1 MANDTPPKPLDGFR
15 VIDFTQNI
23 AGPLAGQV
31 LADLGAEVIKVEA
44 PAGDAAR
51 HIGTVLPGRP
61 PLPTLFLPHN
71 RGKKSVTVDLTT
83 DEGRQRILLLTDT
96 ADVVLEGFRPGV
108 MERLGLGPDDL
119 RARNPTLVYAQ
130 LSAYGGNGPHGSRP
144 GVDLMVAAESGMTT
158 GMPTPSGKPQIIP
171 FQLVDAAS
179 GHVLAQAV
187 LAALLNRERHGV
199 ADVVR
204 VAMYDVAVVLQA
216 GQLTIHLNKPT
227 EQPAADAAPKPKG
240 RSGVGFATQP
250 SDAFMAADGYLVISA
265 YVPKHWTK
273 LCEIIDRPDMLEDE
287 RFADQRARALN
298 YHELTEELEKA
309 LAARTAAEWVALLQ
323 QGGRIVLHHAAES
336 AQAVARMQHDG
347 HRAGRV
353 AAICLSM
360 TRFLSTLTCMRP
372 ARAIRERP
380 PTMPEPTPTTPQGE
394 AAVGVEPSAVA
405 GIGVRMQDLEL
416 PTRPAPVTIPD
427 AEAPEFDAW
436 VRRHLGGLH
445 AGVLTEP
452 VPDHLLRLL
461 DEAG

>member
-51 HIGTVLPGRP
+51 HISTVLPGRA
-61 PLPTLFLPHN
+61 PLPTLFLAHN

-83 DEGRQRILLLTDT
+83 DEGRQHILLLTDT

-199 ADVVR
+199 ADVIR
-204 VAMYDVAVVLQA
+204 VAMYDVAVSLQA
-216 GQLTIHLNKPT
+216 GQLTIHLNKPAAG
-227 EQPAADAAPKPKG
+227 PAPRADAAPKTKPRK
-240 RSGVGFATQP
+240 GVGFATQP
-250 SDAFMAADGYLVISA
+250 SDAFKAADGYLVISA
-265 YVPKHWTK
+265 YVPKHWAK
-273 LCEIIDRPDMLEDE
+273 LCQVIDRPDLRDDE
-287 RFADQRARALN
+287 RFIDQRSRAIN
-298 YHELTEELEKA
+298 YHDLAEELEKA
-309 LAARTAAEWVALLQ
+309 LAAKTAAEWVELLQ
-323 QGGRIVLHHAAES
+323 KAGLMACLPYTWKQVVDTPLFAENDLALRVGGS
-336 AQAVARMQHDG
+336 GSDDKDGAVTVVRM
-347 HRAGRV
+347 
-353 AAICLSM
+353 
-360 TRFLSTLTCMRP
+360 P
-372 ARAIRERP
+372 ARYSSFDATATDP
-380 PTMPEPTPTTPQGE
+380 P
-394 AAVGVEPSAVA
+394 
-405 GIGVRMQDLEL
+405 
-416 PTRPAPVTIPD
+416 PAPGQHN
-427 AEAPEFDAW
+427 EQY
-436 VRRHLGGLH
+436 
-445 AGVLTEP
+445 LT
-452 VPDHLLRLL
+452 
-461 DEAG
+461 